1 MLFFMKGGF
10 IVLLATSL
18 DTLTQAFSWI
28 LDNFKAFAENM
39 LSTPLFLIPVAIFC
53 VGACIGLVKRLV

>member
-1 MLFFMKGGF
+1 M
-10 IVLLATSL
+10 VLAASL
-18 DTLTQAFSWI
+18 DTLTTAFAWI
-28 LDNFKAFAENM
+28 LGNFKSFAESM